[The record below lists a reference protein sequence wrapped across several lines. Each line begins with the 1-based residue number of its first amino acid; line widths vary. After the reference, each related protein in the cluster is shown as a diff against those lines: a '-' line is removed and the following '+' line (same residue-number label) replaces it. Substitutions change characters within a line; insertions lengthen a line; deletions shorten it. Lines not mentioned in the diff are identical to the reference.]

1 MSDRRPRIKPAESA
15 ADLAEV
21 ERLFLAYAKSL
32 DFDLCFQGFEAELA
46 ALPGCYALPAGGLWL
61 ARDAGAAV
69 GVVGLRPL
77 QWPAVCEMKRLY
89 VEPSGRGCGLGWRLA
104 ETAIDAARAR
114 GYQAMRLD
122 TIGDTMAAAQAIYE
136 ALGFVEIPPY
146 YDNPLPGVRYMEL
159 DLTEPG

>member
-1 MSDRRPRIKPAESA
+1 MSDRGPRIRPAESA

-21 ERLFLAYAKSL
+21 KRLFLAYAKSL

-46 ALPGCYALPAGGLWL
+46 GLPGCYAQPAGGLWL
-61 ARDAGAAV
+61 AWDAGAAI

-77 QWPAVCEMKRLY
+77 EVPAVCEMKRLY
-89 VEPSGRGCGLGWRLA
+89 VAPSSQGRGLGRRLA
-104 ETAIDAARAR
+104 NTAIDAALTR

-136 ALGFVEIPPY
+136 ALGFVEIPAY
-146 YDNPLPGVRYMEL
+146 YENPLPRVRYMEL
-159 DLTEPG
+159 DLTATR

>member
-1 MSDRRPRIKPAESA
+1 MSDQEPSIRPAESA
-15 ADLAEV
+15 TALAKV

-32 DFDLCFQGFEAELA
+32 DFDLCFQDFDAELA
-46 ALPGCYALPAGGLWL
+46 GLPGCYALPEGGLWL
-61 ARDAGAAV
+61 AWDAGAAV
-69 GVVGLRPL
+69 GVIGLRPL
-77 QWPAVCEMKRLY
+77 ELPAVCEMKRLY
-89 VEPSGRGCGLGWRLA
+89 VEPSGRGSGLGRRLA
-104 ETAIDAARAR
+104 NTAIDAARAR

-159 DLTEPG
+159 DLTATR